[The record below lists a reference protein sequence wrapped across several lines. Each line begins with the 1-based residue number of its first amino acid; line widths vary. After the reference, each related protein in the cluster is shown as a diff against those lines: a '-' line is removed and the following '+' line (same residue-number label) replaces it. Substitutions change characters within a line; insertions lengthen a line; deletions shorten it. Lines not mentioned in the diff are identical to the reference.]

1 MSLKQLMLATSV
13 VALSLSG
20 TAFAAGTSG
29 SMQPSGSTSGMSS
42 THEGMS
48 SGMSSSH
55 EGMSNSS
62 TAGAGASHSAVTQAQ
77 TALKEKGLY
86 SGPIDGRIG
95 PKTRQAI
102 SQFQRQNGLKQTAQ
116 LDSRTMSQLQGGGGT
131 SDSGSSMPS
140 NSSPSAPSGS
150 SPGSGSG
157 GMPPAGG
164 TGGMH

>member
-1 MSLKQLMLATSV
+1 MSLKRLMLATSV

-20 TAFAAGTSG
+20 AAFAAGPSSST
-29 SMQPSGSTSGMSS
+29 QPSGSTSGMSS
-42 THEGMS
+42 THES
-48 SGMSSSH
+48 
-55 EGMSNSS
+55 MSNSS
-62 TAGAGASHSAVTQAQ
+62 TGAGVSHSDVSQAQ

-116 LDSRTMSQLQGGGGT
+116 LDSRTMSELH
-131 SDSGSSMPS
+131 GSAGDMNSRGAAAPS
-140 NSSPSAPSGS
+140 NASPSAPRGS
-150 SPGSGSG
+150 STGSGAG
-157 GMPPAGG
+157 AMPPPGG

>member
-1 MSLKQLMLATSV
+1 MSLKRLMLATSI

-20 TAFAAGTSG
+20 AAFAAGPSG
-29 SMQPSGSTSGMSS
+29 SMQPSGSASGMSS
-42 THEGMS
+42 THES
-48 SGMSSSH
+48 
-55 EGMSNSS
+55 MSNSS
-62 TAGAGASHSAVTQAQ
+62 TGAGASHSDVTQAQ

-116 LDSRTMSQLQGGGGT
+116 LDSRTMSELQGGGGT
-131 SDSGSSMPS
+131 SGSGAAAPS

-150 SPGSGSG
+150 STGSGAG
-157 GMPPAGG
+157 AMPPPGG

>member
-1 MSLKQLMLATSV
+1 
-13 VALSLSG
+13 
-20 TAFAAGTSG
+20 
-29 SMQPSGSTSGMSS
+29 
-42 THEGMS
+42 
-48 SGMSSSH
+48 
-55 EGMSNSS
+55 MSNSS
-62 TAGAGASHSAVTQAQ
+62 TGAGASHSDVTQAQ

-116 LDSRTMSQLQGGGGT
+116 LDSRTMSELQGGGGT
-131 SDSGSSMPS
+131 SGSGATEPS

-150 SPGSGSG
+150 PAGSGAG

>member
-1 MSLKQLMLATSV
+1 
-13 VALSLSG
+13 
-20 TAFAAGTSG
+20 
-29 SMQPSGSTSGMSS
+29 
-42 THEGMS
+42 
-48 SGMSSSH
+48 
-55 EGMSNSS
+55 MSNSS
-62 TAGAGASHSAVTQAQ
+62 TGAGASHSDVTQAQ

-116 LDSRTMSQLQGGGGT
+116 LDSRTMSELQGGGGT
-131 SDSGSSMPS
+131 SGSGAAAPS

-150 SPGSGSG
+150 STGSGAG
-157 GMPPAGG
+157 AMPPPGG

>member
-1 MSLKQLMLATSV
+1 MSLKRLMLATSV

-20 TAFAAGTSG
+20 AAFAAGTSG
-29 SMQPSGSTSGMSS
+29 SMQPSGSASGTSS
-42 THEGMS
+42 THES
-48 SGMSSSH
+48 
-55 EGMSNSS
+55 MSNSS
-62 TAGAGASHSAVTQAQ
+62 MGAGVSHSDVTQAQ

-116 LDSRTMSQLQGGGGT
+116 LDSRTMSELQGGGGT
-131 SDSGSSMPS
+131 SGSGATAPS
-140 NSSPSAPSGS
+140 NASPSGS
-150 SPGSGSG
+150 PEGSGAG

>member
-29 SMQPSGSTSGMSS
+29 SMQPSGSASGMSS

-116 LDSRTMSQLQGGGGT
+116 LDSRTMTQLQGGST

-140 NSSPSAPSGS
+140 NSSPSAPRGS
-150 SPGSGSG
+150 SGSG

-164 TGGMH
+164 TGGMR

>member
-1 MSLKQLMLATSV
+1 MSLKRLMLATSV

-20 TAFAAGTSG
+20 AAFAAGTSG
-29 SMQPSGSTSGMSS
+29 SMQPSGSTSGTSS
-42 THEGMS
+42 THES
-48 SGMSSSH
+48 
-55 EGMSNSS
+55 MSNSS
-62 TAGAGASHSAVTQAQ
+62 RGAGASHSDVTQAQ

-116 LDSRTMSQLQGGGGT
+116 LDSRTMSELQGSGT
-131 SDSGSSMPS
+131 SGSGATAPS
-140 NSSPSAPSGS
+140 NASPSAPSGS
-150 SPGSGSG
+150 SEGSGAG

-164 TGGMH
+164 AGGMH